1 MNYRGVG
8 GGGGVKSIFEA
19 FGSTQIQS
27 TLGEKKSQKV
37 YNKPRSKREFQF
49 KIFNCIIFTNDKL
62 FLFGVADSPTCPLCQ
77 TEVESIEHL
86 LSTFPVKYHPIFGS
100 VSCP

>member
-1 MNYRGVG
+1 MKRRVR
-8 GGGGVKSIFEA
+8 KFTISRD
-19 FGSTQIQS
+19 Q
-27 TLGEKKSQKV
+27 
-37 YNKPRSKREFQF
+37 KREFQF

-100 VSCP
+100 VSCPETRAASL

>member
-1 MNYRGVG
+1 MNYRGGG

-37 YNKPRSKREFQF
+37 YNKPRSKTGISVQNFQLYNLY
-49 KIFNCIIFTNDKL
+49 KR
-62 FLFGVADSPTCPLCQ
+62 
-77 TEVESIEHL
+77 
-86 LSTFPVKYHPIFGS
+86 
-100 VSCP
+100 